1 MLEGGDR
8 ELTLVA
14 DKRFEV
20 SFTVDVALEDITA
33 IGKCSVQAILHVPHM
48 HCTVIQWR
56 LLTHSGKECAG
67 VCEYVH
73 LCR

>member
-20 SFTVDVALEDITA
+20 SFTVDVTLEDITA
-33 IGKCSVQAILHVPHM
+33 MGKCSVQSILHVPCM

-56 LLTHSGKECAG
+56 
-67 VCEYVH
+67 
-73 LCR
+73 